1 MALLLAFVAVYV
13 LTYNLIRPLRE
24 MSAAT
29 KRYARGD
36 FSYRVDSQGSGEEL
50 AELAGALNSMAKAL
64 AVLESSRRSF
74 VANVSHELKTP
85 MTTIGGFIDGM
96 LDGTIPPE
104 QQKHYLEIVSA
115 EVKGFRAW

>member
-36 FSYRVDSQGSGEEL
+36 FSYRSIRR
-50 AELAGALNSMAKAL
+50 GAAR
-64 AVLESSRRSF
+64 SSRSLP
-74 VANVSHELKTP
+74 AP
-85 MTTIGGFIDGM
+85 
-96 LDGTIPPE
+96 
-104 QQKHYLEIVSA
+104 
-115 EVKGFRAW
+115 

>member
-50 AELAGALNSMAKAL
+50 AELAGALNSMAKR
-64 AVLESSRRSF
+64 SRCS
-74 VANVSHELKTP
+74 NP
-85 MTTIGGFIDGM
+85 
-96 LDGTIPPE
+96 
-104 QQKHYLEIVSA
+104 
-115 EVKGFRAW
+115 RAGASLQTYRMN